1 MLRSNFCDY
10 SDKFIVVKVR
20 INVKAIENTDVGQKD
35 VAFKNNTLFRLCIIK
50 INSTLIDNAEHLSI
64 VMLMYNSWEYS
75 QNYSITSGSLWNYYR
90 NEIDNAD
97 DNALDCK
104 SFQCKTKII
113 GKTEERPQRPAQTGP
128 DQDTNPWPQTNQPPI
143 PPLNT
148 EVVFPLKYLSY
159 FWRSLDLPL
168 INC

>member
-1 MLRSNFCDY
+1 M
-10 SDKFIVVKVR
+10 
-20 INVKAIENTDVGQKD
+20 
-35 VAFKNNTLFRLCIIK
+35 
-50 INSTLIDNAEHLSI
+50 
-64 VMLMYNSWEYS
+64 
-75 QNYSITSGSLWNYYR
+75 WNYYR
-90 NEIDNAD
+90 DEIDNAD

-113 GKTEERPQRPAQTGP
+113 GKTEERPQRPAQPGP
-128 DQDTNPWPQTNQPPI
+128 DQDENPRPQPNQPPI

-148 EVVFPLKYLSY
+148 EIVFPLKYLSY